1 VRELLSRYF
10 ESARLVIERFGGT
23 VEKFIGD
30 AVMAVWGTPVARED
44 DAERAVRAALDLVA
58 AVSALGEQMGIADL
72 RARAAV
78 LTGEAAVTIGA
89 EGQGMVAGDLVN
101 AASRIQSLAEPGIV
115 LVGERTRRATEAA
128 IGYEDAGTHEL
139 KGKSEPVA
147 VWRALRVIAARRGER
162 RTVGLEAPF
171 VGREAELRLVKELF
185 HSAADERRARLVS
198 VTGLAGVGKSRLTW
212 EFEKYL
218 DGLVGDAWWHRG
230 RCLAYGEGVTYWALA
245 EMVRMRARIAEGEPA
260 DTALEKLQA
269 TIADHVDDP
278 EERSWLEPRLAHLLG
293 LTERTAPDREDLFS
307 AWRLFFERLAA
318 AAPTVLVFEDL
329 QWADTALTEFIE
341 YLLEWSRAHPLFV
354 VTLARPEI
362 ADKHPTW
369 GAGKRD
375 FTSLFLEPLPA
386 AATDELLQ
394 GLVPG
399 LPGELRSKIRDRAE
413 GIPLYAVEIV
423 RMLLDRRLLERDGDD
438 YRPTGAIDALEVPET
453 LHALIAA
460 RLDGLVPEERALLGE
475 AAVLGKR
482 FTKEGLSAVSGTEVE
497 ELEPTLA
504 SLVRKELLVL
514 DIDPRSPERGHY
526 GFVQALVQ
534 KVAYDT
540 VSKRDRKARHL
551 AAARF
556 FESSA
561 ELEDL
566 IEVIAAHY
574 VDAYEA
580 DPSADDAAEVK
591 DIARDRLARAGER
604 ANSLAASAD
613 AQRYFDQA
621 ATLADDGLVEAD
633 LLERSGA
640 MAFAAARLDEAV
652 ERSERA
658 RMLFESH
665 GRTHSAA
672 RVSAQLGRIRW
683 YKGQVKT
690 GIAEL
695 EASYAVLARDE
706 PDADLGALAAEL
718 ARSHFFGGHID
729 EALRWIDPALE
740 IAEDLALPGLLS
752 EALNTKGLILRSRG
766 HTEEGVA
773 LVQHA
778 LHLALENDLTEASTR
793 AYFNL
798 AHDYAVDDRHAEA
811 LELDTQGLAL
821 ARRRGLRREEL
832 LFLQHLASDHYVLGD
847 WDESIAALD
856 EMVELAPVSHATHLS
871 DKWWPKPILQVNR
884 GVAVALP
891 DVDEEENADRQSRA
905 GSAVCWAAVLLAQG
919 RFAEALASAG
929 SAWNARDVLGMHVF
943 TKHGFELAAEAAF
956 AFGDIERVER
966 LLADLGALPPGQTV
980 PSLRAHAARF
990 EARLAA
996 LRGDD
1001 ERVEPSFTAAAEGF
1015 RELAMPFPEA
1025 VAQLEH
1031 AEWLSEQGRAD
1042 EADELAARS
1051 RSTFERLHAQPWVER
1066 AARLGPQRL
1075 EVAAQG

>member
-1 VRELLSRYF
+1 
-10 ESARLVIERFGGT
+10 
-23 VEKFIGD
+23 
-30 AVMAVWGTPVARED
+30 M
-44 DAERAVRAALDLVA
+44 
-58 AVSALGEQMGIADL
+58 
-72 RARAAV
+72 
-78 LTGEAAVTIGA
+78 
-89 EGQGMVAGDLVN
+89 
-101 AASRIQSLAEPGIV
+101 
-115 LVGERTRRATEAA
+115 
-128 IGYEDAGTHEL
+128 
-139 KGKSEPVA
+139 
-147 VWRALRVIAARRGER
+147 
-162 RTVGLEAPF
+162 
-171 VGREAELRLVKELF
+171 
-185 HSAADERRARLVS
+185 
-198 VTGLAGVGKSRLTW
+198 
-212 EFEKYL
+212 
-218 DGLVGDAWWHRG
+218 
-230 RCLAYGEGVTYWALA
+230 
-245 EMVRMRARIAEGEPA
+245 
-260 DTALEKLQA
+260 
-269 TIADHVDDP
+269 
-278 EERSWLEPRLAHLLG
+278 
-293 LTERTAPDREDLFS
+293 
-307 AWRLFFERLAA
+307 
-318 AAPTVLVFEDL
+318 
-329 QWADTALTEFIE
+329 
-341 YLLEWSRAHPLFV
+341 
-354 VTLARPEI
+354 
-362 ADKHPTW
+362 
-369 GAGKRD
+369 
-375 FTSLFLEPLPA
+375 
-386 AATDELLQ
+386 DELLQ

-413 GIPLYAVEIV
+413 GIPLYAVETV
-423 RMLLDRRLLERDGDD
+423 RMLLDRGLLERDGDE

-460 RLDGLVPEERALLGE
+460 RLDGLAPQERALLGE

-497 ELEPTLA
+497 ELEPILA

-534 KVAYDT
+534 KVAHDT
-540 VSKRDRKARHL
+540 LSKRDRKARHL

-556 FESSA
+556 FESSV

-604 ANSLAASAD
+604 ASSLAASAD

-621 ATLADDGLVEAD
+621 AALADDGLVEAD

-640 MAFAAARLDEAV
+640 MAFAAARLDEAAD
-652 ERSERA
+652 RSERA

-683 YKGQVKT
+683 YKGQVET

-706 PDADLGALAAEL
+706 SDADLGALAAEL

-778 LHLALENDLTEASTR
+778 LHLAVDNDLTEASTR

-798 AHDYAVDDRHAEA
+798 AHNHAVDDRHAEA

-832 LFLQHLASDHYVLGD
+832 LFLQHIATDHYVLGD
-847 WDESIAALD
+847 WDESMAALN
-856 EMVELAPVSHATHLS
+856 EMVELAPMSDPTPLS
-871 DKWWPKPILQVNR
+871 DKLWPKPLLQVNR
-884 GVAVALP
+884 GEAVPLP
-891 DVDEEENADRQSRA
+891 EADEEENADRQSRA
-905 GSAVCWAAVLLAQG
+905 GSGVARSAVLLAQG
-919 RFAEALASAG
+919 SFAEALASAD
-929 SAWNARDVLGMHVF
+929 SAWDARDVLGMHVF
-943 TKHGFELAAEAAF
+943 TKDGFELAAEAAF
-956 AFGDIERVER
+956 ALGDTERVER

-990 EARLAA
+990 EARLAG
-996 LRGDD
+996 LRGDN

-1015 RELAMPFPEA
+1015 HELAMPFPEA

-1031 AEWLSEQGRAD
+1031 AEWLSERGRAD
-1042 EADELAARS
+1042 DADELVARA
-1051 RSTFERLHAQPWVER
+1051 RSTFERLQACPWVER

-1075 EVAAQG
+1075 EVASQG